1 MNKQIKNRLIIL
13 LVVVFD
19 RIIYWQK
26 NWHIKLLQ
34 SLGEDWIY
42 LQESYKINKK

>member
-1 MNKQIKNRLIIL
+1 MNKQIKNWLIIL

-34 SLGEDWIY
+34 GLGERLDISSGE
-42 LQESYKINKK
+42 LQN